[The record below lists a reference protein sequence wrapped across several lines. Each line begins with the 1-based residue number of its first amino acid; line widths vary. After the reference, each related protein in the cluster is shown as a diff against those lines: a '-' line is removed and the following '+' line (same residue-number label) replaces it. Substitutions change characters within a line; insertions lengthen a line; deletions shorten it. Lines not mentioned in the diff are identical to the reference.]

1 MYSTSD
7 SRALSVLVGDD
18 DGAVRE
24 CVTEV
29 LVALKFEVF
38 AANSGGSALQI
49 LVNEAIDF
57 SILDVEMPDMTGLQV
72 IERYASGPWITAADR
87 PPERV
92 APRRMPTIFMSGN
105 PALEVRSACESLG
118 NSFLD
123 KPFAAQD
130 MRAAVDRILEELTL

>member
-1 MYSTSD
+1 MYPSRN

-18 DGAVRE
+18 DGAIRE

-29 LVALKFEVF
+29 LIALEFEVHV
-38 AANSGGSALQI
+38 APCGTSALRI
-49 LVNEAIDF
+49 LLQESIDF

-72 IERYASGPWITAADR
+72 IERYASGPWIAGADS
-87 PPERV
+87 PPERP

-105 PALEVRSACESLG
+105 PAHEIRSACESLG
-118 NSFLD
+118 SSFLD

-130 MRAAVDRILEELTL
+130 MRSAVNRILDELSL

>member
-1 MYSTSD
+1 MYSTSK

-72 IERYASGPWITAADR
+72 IERYASGPWIAAADS

-92 APRRMPTIFMSGN
+92 APRHMPTIFMSGN
-105 PALEVRSACESLG
+105 PALEIRSACESLG

-130 MRAAVDRILEELTL
+130 MRAAVDRILEELAL